1 MISLDEYQCE
11 NEEKFQIKF
20 LPDKISY
27 ICKVNRILYINENCQ
42 TKTVSPII
50 TKSTWIRV
58 KIAKICNIIF
68 KLNRNWRLKL

>member
-1 MISLDEYQCE
+1 MMSLDEYQCE

-27 ICKVNRILYINENCQ
+27 ICKVNRILYINANCQ

-50 TKSTWIRV
+50 TKST
-58 KIAKICNIIF
+58 
-68 KLNRNWRLKL
+68 